1 METTIMWEEQ
11 VEKAFLLLGRR
22 ESKNCL
28 DNINVGENNTHQC
41 YDESQHSTDEDCLLH
56 GPRVW
61 THDFEERES
70 VTGEMINDIR
80 ITELQL

>member
-1 METTIMWEEQ
+1 MWEEQ

-56 GPRVW
+56 GPRV
-61 THDFEERES
+61 
-70 VTGEMINDIR
+70 
-80 ITELQL
+80 